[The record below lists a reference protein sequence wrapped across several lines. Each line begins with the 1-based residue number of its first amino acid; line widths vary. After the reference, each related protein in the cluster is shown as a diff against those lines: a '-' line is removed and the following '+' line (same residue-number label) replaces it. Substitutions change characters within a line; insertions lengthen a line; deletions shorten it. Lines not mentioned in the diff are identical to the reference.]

1 MNIALRKQNLL
12 TKCSISMADIVDVCW
27 SFLKLMW
34 DGEMKIKAFTLVE
47 VIIVVTIIGIL
58 AALVLPTFQGHIATA
73 RETAAKDNLKVM
85 RTQIELYKMQHDGVP
100 PGYIDGSGAPT
111 ALLALQFTATTTK
124 TGAVSPSII
133 PSDPYVNGPYIKK
146 LPENSFNK
154 LSTITFVAQATAF
167 SAAVDGT
174 SSGWLYKKET
184 GEFKIN
190 YTGTDSEGIAFYDY

>member
-1 MNIALRKQNLL
+1 
-12 TKCSISMADIVDVCW
+12 
-27 SFLKLMW
+27 MW

-47 VIIVVTIIGIL
+47 IIIVVTILGIL

-85 RTQIELYKMQHDGVP
+85 RTQIEVYKMQHNGVP
-100 PGYIDGSGAPT
+100 PGYVDGSGAPT
-111 ALLALQFTATTTK
+111 ALLALQFTATTTE
-124 TGAVSPSII
+124 TGAVSPSTI

-154 LSTITFVAQATAF
+154 LSTIAYVAQATAF

-190 YTGTDSEGIAFYDY
+190 YTGTDSDGIAFYDY